1 MACQNL
7 HLVLVNISDDNLTAI
22 ARFAFA
28 ICSGI
33 SSVMA
38 ILTYNHLTDV
48 YVINAPEDP
57 PRLVSIP
64 AADPNRQ
71 VRSTDPPLHSSLI
84 VRCRNARHSHL
95 LTHAYAFL
103 CTAFG
108 STLDCKDAAG

>member
-48 YVINAPEDP
+48 FVISVPEDP
-57 PRLVSIP
+57 PRSVIIDLG
-64 AADPNRQ
+64 ADLDRQ
-71 VRSTDPPLHSSLI
+71 GLAQ
-84 VRCRNARHSHL
+84 RCPQSP
-95 LTHAYAFL
+95 
-103 CTAFG
+103 
-108 STLDCKDAAG
+108 